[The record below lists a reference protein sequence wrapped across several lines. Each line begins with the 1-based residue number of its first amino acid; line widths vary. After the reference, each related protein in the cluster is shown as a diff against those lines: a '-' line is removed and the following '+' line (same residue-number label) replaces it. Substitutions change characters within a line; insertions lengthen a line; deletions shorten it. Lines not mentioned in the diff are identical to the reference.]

1 MGLISRVSSRTYR
14 NQSTSMSMIAET
26 LDIDGI
32 LDKRPYKP
40 PPFTDEE
47 LADLKSQAKITISNQ
62 ETSITEQ
69 LGSLTLDDS
78 SGISS
83 LYLFTGKQPCEI
95 ALELL
100 ARTGFKT
107 QGRQKKL

>member
-1 MGLISRVSSRTYR
+1 
-14 NQSTSMSMIAET
+14 MIAET

-40 PPFTDEE
+40 PPFTQEE

-69 LGSLTLDDS
+69 LGSLTLDN

-95 ALELL
+95 ALEIL

-107 QGRQKKL
+107 QGRQTSYKENIITV